1 MMVRKM
7 RRFPFG
13 ARTPDFRQESELIN
27 MKRSKCNRLLHRA
40 ALLFTVLVFAASTFA
55 ASASATEITPVP
67 DPTTPVESTA
77 DPGVP
82 GDSTV
87 NPIIPNTDPNTP
99 ADPTVPS
106 GTDPN
111 AETPVDPNN
120 PTTPTDPGISPPFDP
135 NAPVT
140 SPGEETPPTTEPP
153 TDPNAPVNPDGTTLS
168 DGTESL
174 PEGTESSDT
183 EASEPVEEEPV
194 EEEPYQPPVSQ
205 RPSVI
210 VDTDNDEIN
219 ENASRAAEATDDPDL
234 LSSQDWS
241 ELLTSGE
248 VSQSPDAKPF
258 ENIQQQE
265 NQSGSNTSQGSFSW
279 ILPVGIL
286 LIVLGLGGIAFFV
299 YAQFF
304 APRRRA
310 AFDDTGEIQEFT
322 DISSDSSGVQQRED
336 YLFGGESEPEDLAEP
351 EEEEQIPTE
360 EPQDEAVTEEGAPP
374 VGALTEEAP
383 IQKNVEI
390 AEPEVRFI
398 PDAKPGEMP
407 REESKDAAANPYGFK
422 VEIMKDQKDE
432 NGNFD
437 WDAFFDNGPNDK

>member
-1 MMVRKM
+1 
-7 RRFPFG
+7 
-13 ARTPDFRQESELIN
+13 
-27 MKRSKCNRLLHRA
+27 MKRSKRNRLLRRA
-40 ALLFTVLVFAASTFA
+40 ALLFTVLVFAASVFA
-55 ASASATEITPVP
+55 ATVSATEITPAP
-67 DPTTPVESTA
+67 DPAAPVESTT
-77 DPGVP
+77 DPEVP

-99 ADPTVPS
+99 VDPTAPS
-106 GTDPN
+106 VTDPN
-111 AETPVDPNN
+111 AGTPVDPN
-120 PTTPTDPGISPPFDP
+120 TPTDPGISQPFDP

-140 SPGEETPPTTEPP
+140 SPGEETPPTT
-153 TDPNAPVNPDGTTLS
+153 DPNAPVNPDGTTPPEGTGSLP

-174 PEGTESSDT
+174 PEGSETPDT
-183 EASEPVEEEPV
+183 EVSEPEEEEPV
-194 EEEPYQPPVSQ
+194 EEEPYQPPAQ
-205 RPSVI
+205 RPSI
-210 VDTDNDEIN
+210 TVDTDNEEIN

-258 ENIQQQE
+258 ENATQQQE
-265 NQSGSNTSQGSFSW
+265 AEQGRANASQGSFSW

-310 AFDDTGEIQEFT
+310 AFDGTGEIQEFT
-322 DISSDSSGVQQRED
+322 DISSDSSGVQQREG
-336 YLFGGESEPEDLAEP
+336 YLFGGEEEP
-351 EEEEQIPTE
+351 EEAPVSEEG
-360 EPQDEAVTEEGAPP
+360 PQGETVTEEGAPP
-374 VGALTEEAP
+374 VDALTEEAP
-383 IQKNVEI
+383 VQKNVEI
-390 AEPEVRFI
+390 AQPEVRFV
-398 PDAKPGEMP
+398 PDAKPGETTQEAP
-407 REESKDAAANPYGFK
+407 KDAVVNPYGFK

-437 WDAFFDNGPNDK
+437 WDAFFDDESNG